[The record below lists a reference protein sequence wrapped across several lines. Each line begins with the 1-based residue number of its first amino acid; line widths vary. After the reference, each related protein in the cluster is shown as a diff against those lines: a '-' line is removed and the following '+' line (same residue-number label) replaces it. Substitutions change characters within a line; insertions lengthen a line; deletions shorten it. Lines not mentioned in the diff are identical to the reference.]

1 MPGTPLLNSAH
12 VPKASSRLP
21 SPAARL
27 AAPSLSRAGLESA
40 QPHRLLQPIPT
51 CLLSP
56 DETTNPSQYRTV
68 FLCLPQRTG
77 GGGAGG
83 RTTGAPGWR
92 QHRLIDSAPC
102 AARG

>member
-1 MPGTPLLNSAH
+1 MPAAPSLNSAH
-12 VPKASSRLP
+12 VPRASSRLP

-56 DETTNPSQYRTV
+56 DKTTNPSQSRTV
-68 FLCLPQRTG
+68 FLSVSPRGPG

-92 QHRLIDSAPC
+92 
-102 AARG
+102 AALAD